1 MKSLNCDIKKSE
13 ECNIFKSQEEFYE
26 YKNNDVH
33 IRCKSSFNKNVRC
46 EFCDREFNKKY
57 L

>member
-26 YKNNDVH
+26 YKKNDVH
-33 IRCKSSFNKNVRC
+33 IMCKSSFNKNVRC